1 VTVPAGPRAGFRAR
15 AAAILGA
22 GLIAAAG
29 LAYVAEREQAP
40 PPAAAAKPRLML
52 LTTLPLVFGE
62 RFGLE
67 GGGSP
72 ALKALETRYTVNPV
86 GVADA
91 ATLKQGKLLLM
102 AHPLA
107 QPAEALVDLDRW
119 VRSGGRLL
127 LLADPLLEWPSERP
141 LGDTLRPPPAFAD
154 TGLLRHWGLR
164 LDAPDERGPR
174 LRMLGGHEILTASP
188 GTLVA
193 TGRPAGAELTGRA
206 ILAAPPGRGRRG
218 CLIYDGGL
226 TARCGMGKG
235 EVTIVADADFL
246 NVEDLDGPTD
256 KNLAALLAEISA
268 LGR

>member
-1 VTVPAGPRAGFRAR
+1 MTDPAARRAGFRAR
-15 AAAILGA
+15 SAAILGA

-29 LAYVAEREQAP
+29 LAYVTEREQAP
-40 PPAAAAKPRLML
+40 QPPAASAKPTLML

-62 RFGLE
+62 QFGLE

-72 ALKALETRYTVNPV
+72 ALKALETRFTVNSV
-86 GVADA
+86 GVANS

-119 VRSGGRLL
+119 VRRGGRLL

-164 LDAPDERGPR
+164 LDAPDERGPMSRR
-174 LRMLGGHEILTASP
+174 LHGYEVLTNSP
-188 GTLVA
+188 GALAGGCPISRDRLVA
-193 TGRPAGAELTGRA
+193 
-206 ILAAPPGRGRRG
+206 
-218 CLIYDGGL
+218 
-226 TARCGMGKG
+226 RCRIGKG
-235 EVTIVADADFL
+235 EATIVADADFL
-246 NVEDLDGPTD
+246 NVEDLDGPTE
-256 KNLAALLAEISA
+256 KNLDALLAELSA
-268 LGR
+268 LGG

>member
-1 VTVPAGPRAGFRAR
+1 MTGPAARRAGFRAR
-15 AAAILGA
+15 AAAILAA

-40 PPAAAAKPRLML
+40 PPASSAKPTLML

-62 RFGLE
+62 QFGLE

-72 ALKALETRYTVNPV
+72 ALKALETRYTVNSV
-86 GVADA
+86 GVADS

-107 QPAEALVDLDRW
+107 QPADALVDLDRW
-119 VRSGGRLL
+119 VRGGGRLL

-141 LGDTLRPPPAFAD
+141 LGDNLRPPPAFAD

-164 LDAPDERGPR
+164 LDAPDERGPGSR
-174 LRMLGGHEILTASP
+174 RLGGYEILTNSP
-188 GTLVA
+188 GSLVGRCAVSPDRLVA
-193 TGRPAGAELTGRA
+193 
-206 ILAAPPGRGRRG
+206 
-218 CLIYDGGL
+218 
-226 TARCGMGKG
+226 RCRIGKG
-235 EVTIVADADFL
+235 EATIVADADFL

-256 KNLAALLAEISA
+256 KNLDALLAELSA

>member
-1 VTVPAGPRAGFRAR
+1 VTGPAGRRAGFRAR
-15 AAAILGA
+15 AAGILGA

-40 PPAAAAKPRLML
+40 PPAASAKPTLML

-62 RFGLE
+62 QFALE

-72 ALKALETRYTVNPV
+72 ALKALETRYTVNSV
-86 GVADA
+86 GVADS
-91 ATLKQGKLLLM
+91 ATLKQGQLLLM

-119 VRSGGRLL
+119 VRDGGRLL

-164 LDAPDERGPR
+164 LDAPDERGPMSR
-174 LRMLGGHEILTASP
+174 RLGGYEVLTNSP
-188 GTLVA
+188 GALAGHCPVSRDGLVA
-193 TGRPAGAELTGRA
+193 
-206 ILAAPPGRGRRG
+206 
-218 CLIYDGGL
+218 
-226 TARCGMGKG
+226 RCRIGKG
-235 EVTIVADADFL
+235 EATIGADADFL
-246 NVEDLDGPTD
+246 TVEDLDGPTD
-256 KNLAALLAEISA
+256 KNLDALLAELWA